1 VNGVRMQARA
11 IRVDVLRRGDAAV
24 QLLGTCELPRLSAD
38 IIEVLHCG
46 GETDV
51 ARGTLRPPEAH
62 RFAILRSTEAEGERL
77 ALMPEGDARPEVLPA
92 WQPAE
97 DATGPTGH
105 STAAVGAATQR
116 SA

>member
-1 VNGVRMQARA
+1 MSGVRTQARA
-11 IRVDVLRRGDAAV
+11 IRVDVFRRGDAAL

-38 IIEVLHCG
+38 IIEVLHCCD
-46 GETDV
+46 EADL

-62 RFAILRSTEAEGERL
+62 RFAILRTAEAEGERL

-97 DATGPTGH
+97 
-105 STAAVGAATQR
+105 GAPQDGTPA
-116 SA
+116 

>member
-1 VNGVRMQARA
+1 MSGVRTQARA
-11 IRVDVLRRGDAAV
+11 IRVDVFRRGDAAL

-38 IIEVLHCG
+38 MIEVLHCC
-46 GETDV
+46 GEADV

-62 RFAILRSTEAEGERL
+62 RFAILRTAEERL

-97 DATGPTGH
+97 
-105 STAAVGAATQR
+105 GAPQDRT
-116 SA
+116 SAS